1 LIKLQSER
9 DKSKEEI
16 NSLKSKISQLQVE
29 LERYASLEYLKD
41 VLSRTENNKENGG
54 SKLNTDKIKQ
64 MIHELIIELQ
74 NEYENIKKIELDKN
88 TNTNKD
94 QQPIPGF
101 KQVISH
107 NDQVQIMKPK
117 TEDIK
122 IKNKIFSEYD
132 EKLIDQT
139 SKLTEIK
146 TQLAQISKD
155 NSLLKKRL
163 NDQSDK

>member
-74 NEYENIKKIELDKN
+74 NE
-88 TNTNKD
+88 
-94 QQPIPGF
+94 
-101 KQVISH
+101 
-107 NDQVQIMKPK
+107 
-117 TEDIK
+117 
-122 IKNKIFSEYD
+122 
-132 EKLIDQT
+132 
-139 SKLTEIK
+139 
-146 TQLAQISKD
+146 
-155 NSLLKKRL
+155 
-163 NDQSDK
+163 